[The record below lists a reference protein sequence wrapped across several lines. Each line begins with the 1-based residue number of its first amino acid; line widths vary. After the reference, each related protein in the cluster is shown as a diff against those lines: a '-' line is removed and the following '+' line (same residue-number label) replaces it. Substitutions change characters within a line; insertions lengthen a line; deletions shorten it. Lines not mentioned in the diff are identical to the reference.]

1 MVSAL
6 KRGDD
11 VITSGG
17 IVGKVEKVFDDD
29 KIDLVI
35 AENVTIKVIKSTI
48 QNLINNTDT
57 KK

>member
-1 MVSAL
+1 MVTSL

-17 IVGKVEKVFDDD
+17 IVGRIEKVNEDD
-29 KIDLVI
+29 KIDLAI
-35 AENVTIKVIKSTI
+35 SDNVTVKVIKSTI
-48 QNLINNTDT
+48 QSLLSNTNT